1 MGFYIALDSGGS
13 KTKLRLY
20 SFGGEL
26 IKESSAQGFGLAEDS
41 ETVLSDATEVLLE
54 FCAGYKICS
63 VICNLGGKNK
73 TQMKGIKST
82 R

>member
-1 MGFYIALDSGGS
+1 MDNKAFLTMDSGGS

-26 IKESSAQGFGLAEDS
+26 IKESSAQGFGLAE
-41 ETVLSDATEVLLE
+41 VIKYAPLSAILAE
-54 FCAGYKICS
+54 KI
-63 VICNLGGKNK
+63 KH
-73 TQMKGIKST
+73 